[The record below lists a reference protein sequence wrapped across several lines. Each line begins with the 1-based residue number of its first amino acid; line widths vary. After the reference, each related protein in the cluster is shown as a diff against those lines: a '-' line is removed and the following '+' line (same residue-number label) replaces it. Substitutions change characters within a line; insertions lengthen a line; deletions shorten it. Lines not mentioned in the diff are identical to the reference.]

1 MTEKYT
7 TAFKNFCKR
16 RFLDEKC
23 NVISKNCQ
31 KDEDRVLYYEL
42 EKHNGIALTIW
53 SECWDEYND
62 VFSIA
67 LTFDDVNCLKREIPS
82 YTSLHND
89 EHWSRND
96 VSFYP
101 SFCVQGPKADDAE
114 CHFALYFKK
123 GDESLETDVINHF
136 FSSDLVAPV
145 VQNFVYYKRWLVFKN
160 AKERKEQQDKNSLL
174 ESHYKEMYDGD
185 VYLIQFFPTG
195 LSNIWRELGCHYE
208 LRFEKEEK
216 VFVEFHCE
224 NGNVGKIF
232 KEFESEPSNLKRDN
246 LKWVKW
252 GEYENHVKLEYK
264 SFAINSNDP
273 TQMTFEQCVE
283 KAIDSMVEFVESY
296 GNDIKEF
303 VNKSREKMTN
313 EELKEKYKDDIAF
326 LENNHNIILH
336 GAPGTGKTFMAK
348 EIAKAMKAD
357 YEMVQFHQSYDYT
370 DFVEGLRPAK
380 GNNDKA
386 DGFEC
391 LPGVFKS
398 FCNKALKNFADSGK
412 KQEELNKELLNDSK
426 LSKFLQEMEGE
437 KFTLKNKGYF
447 EILSYDDEKIHCY
460 AERNEKYP
468 NVILYVKDILKVL
481 NAGIPLSKVDDVVN
495 FFGKKNATQQHS
507 YIFSICEQIRNK
519 YGTPNEGNSAK
530 TNEEENAENDVAQK
544 KFVFIIDEINRGEIS
559 KIFGELFFSV
569 DPGYRGVSG
578 KVRTQY
584 ANMQSRPNDFD
595 DFLGEKENFGHFFV
609 PENVYI
615 IGTMNDID
623 RSVESM
629 DFAMRRR
636 FAFKEVT
643 AEDSMA
649 MLDSEDAWKGND
661 ESGVMPPSSVLVDL
675 KARMA
680 ALNKE
685 IAKPEYNLGE
695 AYQIG
700 AAYFLKFGLY
710 FKQSTKE
717 GDEAKADDAFEK
729 LRKYHLKGL
738 LREYLRGMDPK
749 NALLDKLLGVYNTT
763 VKVDQKNDSENKE
776 NPTENDEVKV
786 DE

>member
-7 TAFKNFCKR
+7 VAFKNFRKR
-16 RFLDEKC
+16 RFLDKKC
-23 NVISKNCQ
+23 NVISENYQ

-174 ESHYKEMYDGD
+174 ESHYKEMYDGN
-185 VYLIQFFPTG
+185 VYFIQFFPTG

-348 EIAKAMKAD
+348 EIAKAMNAEYKV
-357 YEMVQFHQSYDYT
+357 VQFHQSYDYT
-370 DFVEGLRPAK
+370 DFVEGLRPS
-380 GNNDKA
+380 GVGSKA
-386 DGFEC
+386 DFFERQD
-391 LPGVFKS
+391 GVFKIFCKRALNSSKNGNFEESLEKLLKKIDECGTDYLEIPSQSSS
-398 FCNKALKNFADSGK
+398 FFVNFLNGKTIRFAPKITWEKNPEEFPYTINIDLMKNMYFGMVERFTNYSYARTLLTYMKDNFGLKDPNQ
-412 KQEELNKELLNDSK
+412 KQ
-426 LSKFLQEMEGE
+426 
-437 KFTLKNKGYF
+437 
-447 EILSYDDEKIHCY
+447 
-460 AERNEKYP
+460 AEKY
-468 NVILYVKDILKVL
+468 
-481 NAGIPLSKVDDVVN
+481 
-495 FFGKKNATQQHS
+495 
-507 YIFSICEQIRNK
+507 
-519 YGTPNEGNSAK
+519 
-530 TNEEENAENDVAQK
+530 
-544 KFVFIIDEINRGEIS
+544 VFIIDEINRGEMS
-559 KIFGELFFSV
+559 KIFGELFLALEPS
-569 DPGYRGVSG
+569 YRGENGRVD
-578 KVRTQY
+578 TQY
-584 ANMQSRPNDFD
+584 QNLIENNDVFANGFY
-595 DFLGEKENFGHFFV
+595 V
-609 PENVYI
+609 PKNVYI

-643 AEDSMA
+643 AEESMS
-649 MLDSEDAWKGND
+649 MLDSEGAWKGND

-685 IAKPEYNLGE
+685 IAKPEYNLGD

-710 FKQSTKE
+710 FKKSTKE

-729 LRKYHLKGL
+729 LRKYHLEGL

-749 NALLDKLLGVYNTT
+749 GDLLKKLLGAYDTT